1 MDTFEESGTSEA
13 FGTATEPTR
22 SSPGIGASNT
32 FAAVIPQ
39 SIPGFSPEA
48 GIGAPN
54 QDSPAAPA
62 ENNAPANTSAIL
74 NLTIVVMI

>member
-13 FGTATEPTR
+13 FGTASVPTR
-22 SSPGIGASNT
+22 SSPGMGASNT

-39 SIPGFSPEA
+39 SMPAVSPEA

-54 QDSPAAPA
+54 QDSSAAPA

-74 NLTIVVMI
+74 NLTIVIMI